1 MRNNSQ
7 GGNVMKEAAKRMRR
21 ANALKMFMISMFV
34 GAVFGTFAD
43 VANAQDPKATIR
55 TGTLTCEGQPDLG
68 LIVGSIEKL
77 TCKYTPTEG
86 APVTQYA
93 GTIGRIGLDLG
104 IRGPSVLIWG
114 VLASSTQIPGD
125 ALLGEFVGVAA
136 DASLGF
142 GAGAQILVG
151 GTAQSLVLQ
160 PLSVQGQMGINI
172 AVSVAAL
179 TLKPL

>member
-1 MRNNSQ
+1 MTTKGSSKPRFASLSAAIVAA
-7 GGNVMKEAAKRMRR
+7 GMILLAGLPVNVAH
-21 ANALKMFMISMFV
+21 
-34 GAVFGTFAD
+34 
-43 VANAQDPKATIR
+43 AQNPDATIR

-77 TCKYTPTEG
+77 TCKYTPTAG
-86 APVTQYA
+86 SPVTAYA

-114 VLASSTQIPGD
+114 VLATSTQIPGE
-125 ALLGEFVGVAA
+125 ALLGEFFGVAA

-160 PLSVQGQMGINI
+160 PLSVQGQIGINI
-172 AVSVAAL
+172 AVSVASL
-179 TLKPL
+179 TLRPL

>member
-1 MRNNSQ
+1 MNEVANI
-7 GGNVMKEAAKRMRR
+7 ARR
-21 ANALKMFMISMFV
+21 FKVPTTAMVAMLIGALV
-34 GAVFGTFAD
+34 GTFPD
-43 VANAQDPKATIR
+43 VAKAQDPNATIR

-77 TCKYTPTEG
+77 TCKYTPTAG

-104 IRGPSVLIWG
+104 LRGPSVLIWG
-114 VLASSTQIPGD
+114 VLATSTQIPGE
-125 ALLGEFVGVAA
+125 ALLGEFFGVAA

-172 AVSVAAL
+172 AISVASL

>member
-1 MRNNSQ
+1 
-7 GGNVMKEAAKRMRR
+7 MKEVGNMKQRFNRS
-21 ANALKMFMISMFV
+21 ALAMVAILA
-34 GAVFGTFAD
+34 GALFGTFAD
-43 VANAQDPKATIR
+43 VAKAQDPNATTR

-114 VLASSTQIPGD
+114 VLATSTQIPGD
-125 ALLGEFVGVAA
+125 ALLGEFFGVAA

-172 AVSVAAL
+172 AVSVASL

>member
-1 MRNNSQ
+1 
-7 GGNVMKEAAKRMRR
+7 MKIKETVKSRFAGLNTFLAALLIGML
-21 ANALKMFMISMFV
+21 A
-34 GAVFGTFAD
+34 GTFAD
-43 VANAQDPKATIR
+43 AAYAQNPDATIR

-86 APVTQYA
+86 APVTAYA

-114 VLASSTQIPGD
+114 VLATSTQIPGE
-125 ALLGEFVGVAA
+125 ALLGEFFGVAA

-172 AVSVAAL
+172 AVSVASL
-179 TLKPL
+179 TLRPL